1 MNAIKKIKLLN
12 ITQNIRYNQEQYSD
26 GINILE
32 RSFWRIAHDDVLISL
47 SLKFRALIIK
57 KFIAI
62 ILKIRNRN
70 SKEKLKKY
78 LKRWKKLSALPDIKE
93 IRTKL
98 KIIFLRYKNNRIK
111 QLSKYFNKWKF
122 KKPSRPSFKNEAEMH
137 NKFGSLLNKWT
148 KKNTENNKKDLI
160 NNLCIYYINKQGQKF
175 SKLKLRKLFK
185 KYTFKKIR
193 QSLRPFITKIR
204 IKKLIITTIEER
216 KIKKNNFLKS
226 IIRKWRFITF
236 VNNLT
241 KKKLELMYKNL
252 HVSYMEMADEVL
264 NSRET
269 LTSKELKQFFDSGYE
284 NKISIGSLTEAFLIK
299 ELGFDSETTF
309 NKSFD
314 RMSGLSMNNNSFKNK
329 TSTDYYNYRNRN
341 KMKNNSDN
349 SNNSNNSNNSI
360 NETNLSKKY
369 NDEEPNSFNNS
380 YNNSKNIDADEYK
393 SGQE

>member
-1 MNAIKKIKLLN
+1 MNVIKRIKLYN
-12 ITQNIRYNQEQYSD
+12 NTQNIRNNQEQFSK
-26 GINILE
+26 GAEILE
-32 RSFWRIAHDDVLISL
+32 KSFWRISHDDILISL
-47 SLKFRALIIK
+47 SLKFRAIFLR

-62 ILKIRNRN
+62 ILKIRNKN
-70 SKEKLKKY
+70 SKERLKKY
-78 LKRWKKLSALPDIKE
+78 LKRWKQLSALLNIKKKMKE
-93 IRTKL
+93 IKTKL
-98 KIIFLRYKNNRIK
+98 KIIFLRYDNNRVK

-122 KKPSRPSFKNEAEMH
+122 KKPDRTKFKNEAEMH
-137 NKFGSLLNKWT
+137 NKFGNLLNKWT

-160 NNLCIYYINKQGQKF
+160 NNLFIYYINKQGQKF
-175 SKLKLRKLFK
+175 SRLKLKKLFK
-185 KYTFKKIR
+185 KYAFKKIR
-193 QSLRPFITKIR
+193 QSLGPLITKIK

-216 KIKKNNFLKS
+216 KSKKNNFLKS

-252 HVSYMEMADEVL
+252 HTSYMEMADEVL

-269 LTSKELKQFFDSGYE
+269 LSSQELKHFFNSGYE
-284 NKISIGSLTEAFLIK
+284 NKVNIGTLTEAFLIK
-299 ELGFDSETTF
+299 ELGFDSETAF

-329 TSTDYYNYRNRN
+329 TNIDYYDYRNKN

-369 NDEEPNSFNNS
+369 NDEEPNSFNNTF
-380 YNNSKNIDADEYK
+380 DD
-393 SGQE
+393 

>member
-1 MNAIKKIKLLN
+1 M
-12 ITQNIRYNQEQYSD
+12 
-26 GINILE
+26 
-32 RSFWRIAHDDVLISL
+32 
-47 SLKFRALIIK
+47 
-57 KFIAI
+57 
-62 ILKIRNRN
+62 
-70 SKEKLKKY
+70 
-78 LKRWKKLSALPDIKE
+78 KE
-93 IRTKL
+93 IKAKL
-98 KIIFLRYKNNRIK
+98 KIIFLRYDNNRIK

-122 KKPSRPSFKNEAEMH
+122 KKPDRPKFKNEAEMH
-137 NKFGSLLNKWT
+137 NKFGSLLNNWT

-175 SKLKLRKLFK
+175 SKIKLRKLFK
-185 KYTFKKIR
+185 QYAFKKIR
-193 QSLRPFITKIR
+193 QSLRPLITKIK

-216 KIKKNNFLKS
+216 KSKKNNFLKS

-264 NSRET
+264 NSRDT
-269 LTSKELKQFFDSGYE
+269 LTSKELKQFFNSGSE
-284 NKISIGSLTEAFLIK
+284 NKFNIGTLTEAFLIK

-329 TSTDYYNYRNRN
+329 SNIDYYNCRNKN
-341 KMKNNSDN
+341 KMKNNSD
-349 SNNSNNSNNSI
+349 NSNNSNNSI

-369 NDEEPNSFNNS
+369 NDEEPNSFNNTF
-380 YNNSKNIDADEYK
+380 NNSKNIDADDYK

>member
-1 MNAIKKIKLLN
+1 MNVIKRIKLYN
-12 ITQNIRYNQEQYSD
+12 NTQNIRNNQEQFSK
-26 GINILE
+26 GAEILE
-32 RSFWRIAHDDVLISL
+32 KSFWRISHDDILISL
-47 SLKFRALIIK
+47 SLKFRAIFLR

-62 ILKIRNRN
+62 ILKIREKN
-70 SKEKLKKY
+70 SKERLKKY
-78 LKRWKKLSALPDIKE
+78 LKRWKHLSALLNIKKKMKK
-93 IRTKL
+93 IKAKL
-98 KIIFLRYKNNRIK
+98 KIIFLRYDNNRVK

-122 KKPSRPSFKNEAEMH
+122 KKPNRPKFKNEAEMH

-148 KKNTENNKKDLI
+148 KENTENNKKDLI

-175 SKLKLRKLFK
+175 SKLKLKKLFK
-185 KYTFKKIR
+185 KYAFKKIR
-193 QSLRPFITKIR
+193 QSLGPLITKIK

-216 KIKKNNFLKS
+216 KTKKNNFLKS

-252 HVSYMEMADEVL
+252 HTSYMEMADEVL

-269 LTSKELKQFFDSGYE
+269 LSSQELKHFFNSGYK
-284 NKISIGSLTEAFLIK
+284 NKVNIGTLTEAFLIK
-299 ELGFDSETTF
+299 ELGFDSETAF

-329 TSTDYYNYRNRN
+329 TNIDYYDYRNKN
-341 KMKNNSDN
+341 KMKNNSD
-349 SNNSNNSNNSI
+349 NSNNSNNSI

-369 NDEEPNSFNNS
+369 NDEEPYSFNNTF
-380 YNNSKNIDADEYK
+380 DD
-393 SGQE
+393 

>member
-62 ILKIRNRN
+62 ILKIRNKN
-70 SKEKLKKY
+70 SKERLKKY
-78 LKRWKKLSALPDIKE
+78 LKRWKQLSALLNIKKKMKE
-93 IRTKL
+93 IKTKL
-98 KIIFLRYKNNRIK
+98 KIIFLRYDNNRVK

-122 KKPSRPSFKNEAEMH
+122 KKPDRPKFKNEAEMH
-137 NKFGSLLNKWT
+137 NKFGNLLNKWT

-175 SKLKLRKLFK
+175 SRLKLKKLFK
-185 KYTFKKIR
+185 KYAFKKIR
-193 QSLRPFITKIR
+193 KSLGPLITKIK
-204 IKKLIITTIEER
+204 IKKLIVTTIEER
-216 KIKKNNFLKS
+216 KSKKNNFLKS

-252 HVSYMEMADEVL
+252 HTSYMEMADEVL

-269 LTSKELKQFFDSGYE
+269 LSSQELKHFFNSGYE
-284 NKISIGSLTEAFLIK
+284 NKVNIGTLTEAFLIK
-299 ELGFDSETTF
+299 ELGFDSETAF

-329 TSTDYYNYRNRN
+329 TNIDYYDYRNKN
-341 KMKNNSDN
+341 KMKNNSD
-349 SNNSNNSNNSI
+349 NSNNSI

-369 NDEEPNSFNNS
+369 NDEEPNSFNNTF
-380 YNNSKNIDADEYK
+380 DD
-393 SGQE
+393 

>member
-1 MNAIKKIKLLN
+1 MNVIKRIKLYN
-12 ITQNIRYNQEQYSD
+12 NTQNIRNNQEQFSK
-26 GINILE
+26 GAEILE
-32 RSFWRIAHDDVLISL
+32 KSFWRISHDDILISL
-47 SLKFRALIIK
+47 SLKFRAIFLR

-62 ILKIRNRN
+62 ILKIRNKD
-70 SKEKLKKY
+70 SKERLKKY
-78 LKRWKKLSALPDIKE
+78 LKRWKQLSALLNIKKKMKE
-93 IRTKL
+93 IKTKL
-98 KIIFLRYKNNRIK
+98 KIIFLRYDNNRVK

-122 KKPSRPSFKNEAEMH
+122 KKLDRPKFKNEAEMH
-137 NKFGSLLNKWT
+137 NKFGSLLYKWT

-175 SKLKLRKLFK
+175 SRLKLKKLFK
-185 KYTFKKIR
+185 KYAFKKIR
-193 QSLRPFITKIR
+193 QSLGPFITKIK

-216 KIKKNNFLKS
+216 KTKKNNFLKS

-252 HVSYMEMADEVL
+252 HTSYMEMADEVL

-269 LTSKELKQFFDSGYE
+269 LSSQELKHFFNSGYE
-284 NKISIGSLTEAFLIK
+284 NKVNIGTLTEAFLIK
-299 ELGFDSETTF
+299 ELGFDSETAF

-329 TSTDYYNYRNRN
+329 TNIDYYDYRNKN
-341 KMKNNSDN
+341 KMKNNSD
-349 SNNSNNSNNSI
+349 NSNNSNNSI

-369 NDEEPNSFNNS
+369 NDEEPNSFNNTF
-380 YNNSKNIDADEYK
+380 DD
-393 SGQE
+393 